1 MLISDSIYGNFYIEP
16 ILEELINTREMQR
29 LKNIHQCGA
38 GYLVNKS
45 WNVTRYEHSVGVM
58 ILIKILGGSIEE
70 QIAGLLHDVSHTA
83 FSHIIDLVLDNE
95 DEDYHETIYER
106 IVENSDIPRILANY
120 GYNYKDIIYNES
132 KWRILERPSPYLCAD
147 RVDYTLR
154 DMYRYGYISKEEVDK
169 FIEKLCVIN
178 GEIVITAIKEA
189 EWFVETYYKEV
200 IDFFMLPKAVYAGD
214 RLSKIIKIGIE
225 KKLINLDDLLKDDD
239 YVLNLLNESK
249 EEDISMLIEE
259 LTNEKFGFI
268 KDTKNY
274 DICQKQKIRI
284 IDPLVLV
291 ENKIYKISNIS
302 KVTKEMNQ
310 VALEKAREGVYIK
323 IIPNK
328 KG

>member
-58 ILIKILGGSIEE
+58 ILIRILGGSIEE
-70 QIAGLLHDVSHTA
+70 QIAGLLHDISHTA
-83 FSHIIDLVLDNE
+83 FSHVIDLVLDNE

-106 IVENSDIPRILANY
+106 IVENSDIPMILANY
-120 GYNYKDIIYNES
+120 GYSYKDILYNGS
-132 KWRILERPSPYLCAD
+132 KWRILERPAPHLCAD

-154 DMYRYGYISKEEVDK
+154 DMYQYGYISKGEVDR

-178 GEIVITAIKEA
+178 GEIVITSIKEA

-225 KKLINLDDLLKDDD
+225 KNLINLDDLLKDDD
-239 YVLNLLNESK
+239 YVFTLLNESK
-249 EEDISMLIEE
+249 EEDISVLIEE
-259 LTNEKFGFI
+259 FTNEKIDFI
-268 KDTKNY
+268 KDAKNY
-274 DICQKQKIRI
+274 DIYQKQKVRV

-291 ENKIYKISNIS
+291 DNKIYKTSNIS
-302 KVTKEMNQ
+302 KITKKMNE
-310 VALEKAREGVYIK
+310 VALEKARKGIYIK
-323 IIPNK
+323 FISDK